1 MRVGVVTT
9 SYPREPGDPAG
20 VWVAGL
26 AQWLARQGHEV
37 EVVAAGP
44 GATEDGSV
52 RITRVEAGA
61 RALFHGE
68 GAPERLERD
77 WTARAAAP
85 LFSIA
90 LAARVAWAARR
101 WDGVI
106 SHWLLPCGVIAAGAT
121 ALARPGLR
129 RPHVAIAHS
138 GDVHLAARPGLR
150 RPHVAIAHSGDVHL
164 AARPGLRRPHV
175 AIAHSGDV
183 HLAARPGVAD
193 AVAAAL
199 VLSGARVAFAG
210 EHLRARLCGAVR
222 NARLRERLAEGSFVT
237 PMGIGEE
244 WFAAGAERGA
254 AEQRAGGPV
263 VLFMGRLVPVKG
275 VDVLIDAVALLQHRT
290 SSTSSAPSGAPPRLV
305 VAGAGPERAR
315 LAARAAAAGIDAH
328 FVGEVRGAARTALF
342 AHADLLALPSVV
354 LDGGRTEGTPVVAL
368 EALAAGLPLVA
379 SDVGG
384 VRAACGADASLIP
397 PRDPAALA
405 AAIADALAH
414 PAEARARAAR
424 GRLRARAWSWDTV
437 GPRFAA
443 ALVTP

>member
-52 RITRVEAGA
+52 RITRVVAGA

-77 WTARAAAP
+77 WMARAAAP

-121 ALARPGLR
+121 AL
-129 RPHVAIAHS
+129 
-138 GDVHLAARPGLR
+138 
-150 RPHVAIAHSGDVHL
+150 
-164 AARPGLRRPHV
+164 ARPGLRRPHV

-244 WFAAGAERGA
+244 WFAAGAKRGA